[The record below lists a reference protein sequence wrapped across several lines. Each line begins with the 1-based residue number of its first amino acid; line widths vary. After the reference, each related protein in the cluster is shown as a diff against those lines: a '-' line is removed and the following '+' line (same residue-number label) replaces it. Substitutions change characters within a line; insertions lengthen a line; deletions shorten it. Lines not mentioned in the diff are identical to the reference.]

1 MTVLHTARLA
11 LRPLRPEDFDSVC
24 AQAADARVMTPLG
37 GVRSA
42 AQVRAWLDR
51 ELSQLASFG
60 YCRNVVTHEGELVGL
75 VGLTRADFDVG
86 VVPAIEIAWQLAHAH
101 WGRGFATEAA
111 RSVLDDAFTTH
122 GLTELIAVTSINNQP
137 SRRVM
142 ERLGMR
148 HSPHETFEHPRL
160 AEGDPL
166 RTHVVYR
173 AALPPSQ

>member
-1 MTVLHTARLA
+1 MPPLHTARLA
-11 LRPLRPEDFDSVC
+11 LRPLRPGDFDSVC
-24 AQAADARVMTPLG
+24 AHAADARVMATLG
-37 GVRSA
+37 GVRSP

-51 ELSQLASFG
+51 ELSQLATFG

-75 VGLTRADFDVG
+75 VGLTRADFDAG
-86 VVPAIEIAWQLAHAH
+86 VVPGIEIAWQLVYAY

-111 RSVLDDAFTTH
+111 RRVLDDAVTTH
-122 GLTELIAVTSINNQP
+122 GLTELIAVTSINHQR
-137 SRRVM
+137 SRSVM